1 VKAKRLNPVLKKE
14 PIGEGL
20 YKAYLRGGSVSLRTD
35 YKVTIDGVVKDRTR
49 VYGMLGAV
57 TLADVRREHEAFRRA
72 LVNPAEL
79 AIMLATPKAAPAA
92 PHQFKAMAH
101 EFIAFRVA
109 NKKISKGQGERI
121 EECFARH
128 LYGPFG
134 ELGMAKITTAMLY
147 DRFQIVAHG
156 DITKPAGDD
165 NVPAPSVP
173 KYLRCWVRQ
182 LYKWARNKGLVMPNP
197 AAEVEINTHLAIPHD
212 RVPVERLPQFF
223 ADVAAYGRRPRV
235 ERRVVLGLRL
245 MAHLAVRVNTM
256 TQLRWSYIDEVD
268 GLIVVPPSDMK
279 DTQRLSNPKL
289 GAYLIPLTEY
299 TRAIL
304 AELAA
309 LPDRDEVFIFPS
321 VLHAGQT
328 LSGQTFLQAL
338 KRMKWTGKG
347 DPTAVSYR
355 PNATVHGFRSVLK
368 THAGAHWVSAP
379 HDPKALHIQLDHTD
393 RDKVNASYEHDD
405 TGAHRELYLPE
416 RRRLMTWWSA
426 FIAAQEAAAGSP
438 VVVPMRRRR
447 RAT

>member
-1 VKAKRLNPVLKKE
+1 
-14 PIGEGL
+14 
-20 YKAYLRGGSVSLRTD
+20 
-35 YKVTIDGVVKDRTR
+35 
-49 VYGMLGAV
+49 
-57 TLADVRREHEAFRRA
+57 
-72 LVNPAEL
+72 
-79 AIMLATPKAAPAA
+79 
-92 PHQFKAMAH
+92 
-101 EFIAFRVA
+101 
-109 NKKISKGQGERI
+109 
-121 EECFARH
+121 
-128 LYGPFG
+128 
-134 ELGMAKITTAMLY
+134 
-147 DRFQIVAHG
+147 
-156 DITKPAGDD
+156 
-165 NVPAPSVP
+165 
-173 KYLRCWVRQ
+173 
-182 LYKWARNKGLVMPNP
+182 
-197 AAEVEINTHLAIPHD
+197 
-212 RVPVERLPQFF
+212 
-223 ADVAAYGRRPRV
+223 
-235 ERRVVLGLRL
+235 
-245 MAHLAVRVNTM
+245 
-256 TQLRWSYIDEVD
+256 
-268 GLIVVPPSDMK
+268 DMK

-438 VVVPMRRRR
+438 V
-447 RAT
+447 